1 MSVLEKILY
10 MFIKSIKQIIRIS
23 KDIRQI
29 NDLVND
35 ESTKSRLANIEL
47 IRQSLNDV
55 SERIQRSLHEPHKSD
70 NTSESRVAILSFKTL
85 IKQEDNLRSV
95 KEIGSIVQGIMISS
109 RELIG
114 ELKFERDHS

>member
-1 MSVLEKILY
+1 

-23 KDIRQI
+23 KDMRQI
-29 NDLVND
+29 NGLVND
-35 ESTKSRLANIEL
+35 ESIKSRLANIEL

-70 NTSESRVAILSFKTL
+70 NTSESQVGILSFKTL
-85 IKQEDNLRSV
+85 IREDNLRSV